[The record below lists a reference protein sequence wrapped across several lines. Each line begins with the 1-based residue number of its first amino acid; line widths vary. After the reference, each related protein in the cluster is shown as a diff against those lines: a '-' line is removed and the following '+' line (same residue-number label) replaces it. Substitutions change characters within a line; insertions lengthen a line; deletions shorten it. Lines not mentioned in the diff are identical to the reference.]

1 MSKDDS
7 KKHQEFFNLFIKW
20 SIITTVVVIVILVGM
35 YIFLV

>member
-7 KKHQEFFNLFIKW
+7 KEHQNFFNLFIKW
-20 SIITTVVVIVILVGM
+20 SIITTVVVILILVGM